1 MQLRYWLLPAVG
13 AAAMSAVMISQQV
26 VSAPQNPAATDLK
39 AVTSLPISRVIL
51 FSSGVAHYNRSAE
64 VEGDTRV
71 DLTFPEQDIN
81 DLIKSMVLQ
90 DFSEKGRV
98 SAVTYD
104 SHEPIDRTLK
114 SFAIN
119 LNGNPTFSQILIQA
133 RGEKVEVVMQ
143 QTATGQP
150 GTLSG
155 SIIGIEKQKV
165 ASKDGATDAEVLNL
179 WCAEGV
185 RSVKLSEVQRLRFS
199 NPVIENEFRRALET
213 LSLA

>member
-1 MQLRYWLLPAVG
+1 
-13 AAAMSAVMISQQV
+13 SE
-26 VSAPQNPAATDLK
+26 LK
-39 AVTSLPISRVIL
+39 ATTSLPISRVLL
-51 FSSGVAHYNRSAE
+51 FSSGVAHFNRSAE
-64 VEGDTRV
+64 IEGDARI

-81 DLIKSMVLQ
+81 DLLKSMVLQ

-119 LNGNPTFSQILIQA
+119 LNGNPTFANILTQA
-133 RGEKVEVVMQ
+133 RGEKVELVMQ

-150 GTLSG
+150 GTVSG
-155 SIIGIEKQKV
+155 SIIGVERQKV
-165 ASKDGATDAEVLNL
+165 AGKDGGTDVEILNM

-185 RSVKLSEVQRLRFS
+185 RSVKLNEVQRLRFS
-199 NPVIENEFRRALET
+199 NPVIENEFGRSSITRPT
-213 LSLA
+213 RSGPKSRCR

>member
-1 MQLRYWLLPAVG
+1 MV
-13 AAAMSAVMISQQV
+13 
-26 VSAPQNPAATDLK
+26 
-39 AVTSLPISRVIL
+39 L
-51 FSSGVAHYNRSAE
+51 FSSGVAHFNRSAE
-64 VEGDTRV
+64 VDGDVRI

-81 DLIKSMVLQ
+81 DLIKSMTLQ

-119 LNGNPTFSQILIQA
+119 LNNNPTFANILTQA
-133 RGEKVEVVMQ
+133 RGEKIEVVMQ
-143 QTATGQP
+143 QTAVGQP
-150 GTLSG
+150 GTVTG
-155 SIIGIEKQKV
+155 SIISVEPQKQS
-165 ASKDGATDAEVLNL
+165 AGKDGAIEVEILNL

-185 RSVKLSEVQRLRFS
+185 RSVKLNEVQRLRFQ

-213 LSLA
+213 LALSHDSRRRPSACTSPAKANARSRSAM